1 MRKQADSNPSD
12 ASHWGRGRIRPMSE
26 RTRGY
31 AHRVDV
37 AVHPS
42 RVWSAL
48 TTTEALRGWC
58 SPSAEITARRG
69 GSFRASVD
77 RVTEL
82 EAHIDVFVPER
93 RMRLI
98 YLPCAALPPAE
109 SAMVDDF
116 ILDADGEST
125 IVRLLGSGVPGA
137 PDWDAAYMRLRVGWE
152 RAMARLKVMVERA
165 QR

>member
-1 MRKQADSNPSD
+1 MRKQADFNPSD

-37 AVHPS
+37 AAHTP

-48 TTTEALRGWC
+48 TSTEALGRWC
-58 SPSAEITARRG
+58 SPAAQITPRPG

-82 EAHIDVFVPER
+82 EAHIDIFVPER

-98 YLPCAALPPAE
+98 YLP
-109 SAMVDDF
+109 SAGMPSADCTIVDDF

-125 IVRLLGSGVPGA
+125 IVRLLGSGVPAA
-137 PDWDAAYMRLRVGWE
+137 PEWDAAYMRLRVGWE
-152 RAMARLKVMVERA
+152 RAMTRLKVLVEKQA
-165 QR
+165 A